1 MPALTPTE
9 RAGAEALLRDLA
21 RVFGGRLQ
29 SFGVYEP
36 NDRNGR
42 IHTLAVVDQLTFAD
56 LGACVPLADGW
67 LRRGIAV
74 PLILSPGELRR
85 TLDIFPLEYAAIAA
99 TFTPIR
105 GAHPFER
112 AVPAAEDVRR
122 ALEMQANSHLIH
134 LREGFLESRG
144 EAYAIGGLLASSV
157 APFRTLLAGIARLID
172 PRHAALRDEQLAAFA
187 EERIGI
193 PSAVVSEVFATA
205 SAHHATIADPSALLA
220 RYLDAAERVWTFVDA
235 WPRRC

>member
-1 MPALTPTE
+1 MPALSPPE
-9 RAGAEALLRDLA
+9 RASVEVLLRDLD
-21 RVFGGRLQ
+21 RVFGARLE
-29 SFGVYEP
+29 SYGAYEP

-42 IHTLAVVDQLTFAD
+42 IHTLAIVERLTFTD

-67 LRRGIAV
+67 LRRGLAV
-74 PLILSPGELRR
+74 PLILLRGELRR

-99 TFTPIR
+99 TFTSIR
-105 GAHPFER
+105 GGNPFES
-112 AVPAAEDVRR
+112 AMPAPADVRR

-157 APFRTLLAGIARLID
+157 APFRTLLAGIARLVHPSHD
-172 PRHAALRDEQLAAFA
+172 GTLSDEHLASFA

-193 PSAVVSEVFATA
+193 PSAVVREVFATA
-205 SAHHATIADPSALLA
+205 TGHHALLSDPSALLS
-220 RYLDAAERVWTFVDA
+220 RYLDAAERVWMFVDA
-235 WPRRC
+235 WA